1 MSYRDCRLW
10 ELGPTEHILKD
21 LAVAAKTT
29 FNRNDSAIVIVVTHQ
44 ACQWFIHA
52 KDPSGCIFDVG
63 PRGKQYR
70 PLGSRGT
77 PYAAYDQG
85 SPADYLENQAGY
97 RAFDSAQMYR
107 NEKEVGSTILQY
119 LSSNSNTSQLER
131 EDIHFTSKLESNSSY
146 DSARKSIKQSVQEC
160 GLGYIDLFLLHSP
173 YGGKAA
179 RLASWKAVEDAIAD
193 GEVKTGGV
201 SNFGIK
207 HLQELFASEPR
218 ILPAVNQIEVHPFN
232 TRTEITSFCQQ
243 HDIVVEAYAPLV
255 RALRMEHPVISSLSK
270 RYSCTPAQ
278 LLVRWSLQHGYVPL
292 PKSATKDR
300 IIKNGEV
307 SGFVI
312 DAKDMEELGGLD
324 EYLLTDWDPVDA
336 D

>member
-1 MSYRDCRLW
+1 MAQQLSLTSRIKLANGLSMPRIH
-10 ELGPTEHILKD
+10 LGVYLTSGQEASN
-21 LAVAAKTT
+21 AVHWA
-29 FNRNDSAIVIVVTHQ
+29 
-44 ACQWFIHA
+44 
-52 KDPSGCIFDVG
+52 
-63 PRGKQYR
+63 
-70 PLGSRGT
+70 
-77 PYAAYDQG
+77 
-85 SPADYLENQAGY
+85 LEAGY

-107 NEKEVGSTILQY
+107 NEKEVGSTILKY
-119 LSSNSNTSQLER
+119 LSSNSNTSQLKR
-131 EDIHFTSKLESNSSY
+131 EDIHFTSKLASNSSY
-146 DSARKSIKQSVQEC
+146 DSARKSIKQSVQDC

-173 YGGKAA
+173 YGGKAV

-201 SNFGIK
+201 SNFGVK

-232 TRTEITSFCQQ
+232 TRTEITSFCRQ

-255 RALRMEHPVISSLSK
+255 RALRMKHPVISSLSE

-312 DAKDMEELGGLD
+312 DAKDMEKLDGLD